1 MMVDVRRTFKI
12 CSKNKQFQDKECEMT
27 SINSSIVKIDSLHDR
42 VLEKAAE
49 TLDQPSQNVNF
60 SDRMQN
66 ALTEVADAQ
75 KQAADSMK
83 AFDLGVETDLSKV
96 MVDQQVS
103 SLGFQL
109 TLNVRNK
116 MLSAYKDIL
125 NMPV

>member
-1 MMVDVRRTFKI
+1 M
-12 CSKNKQFQDKECEMT
+12 N
-27 SINSSIVKIDSLHDR
+27 SINSSVVKLDNIHDQ

-49 TLDQPSQNVNF
+49 TLEQSSQNIGF

-109 TLNVRNK
+109 TLNIRNK
-116 MLSAYKDIL
+116 MLSAYKDIM

>member
-1 MMVDVRRTFKI
+1 MVVKHTFKTY
-12 CSKNKQFQDKECEMT
+12 SKNKQYRDKGKNMN
-27 SINSSIVKIDSLHDR
+27 SINSSVVKLDNIHNK

-49 TLDQPSQNVNF
+49 TLEQSNQNIGF

-109 TLNVRNK
+109 TLNIRNK
-116 MLSAYKDIL
+116 MLSAYKDIM